1 MGIKRANEETNAVS
15 EKKSKVDTP
24 FSMELFLRNLKD
36 PESSFLGNDIRF
48 PIAKINEK
56 IFL

>member
-1 MGIKRANEETNAVS
+1 MGIKRTNEETNAVS
-15 EKKSKVDTP
+15 EKKSKSDTP
-24 FSMELFLRNLKD
+24 FSMELFLKNLKD

-48 PIAKINEK
+48 SFEKIKEK